1 MSLYI
6 APMKIDLVNY
16 MGGDLTT
23 VNCARVS
30 FGKHAKN
37 LSEHDLRLIKY
48 LAKHDHFT
56 PFTHSSITF
65 RAKVPI
71 FIARQWFKH
80 TVGFSYNEMSRR
92 YVDDEPELYDI
103 LDTWRKRPDK
113 SIKQGSSDE
122 YVDLESDETQD
133 DILTHMLGG
142 IDMYNYLIESGVC
155 PEQARCVL
163 PQNVMTEFIVTGS
176 LAAWARFYKLRSDSH
191 AQEEIRWCANQI
203 DKKISSLPQ
212 FTHSWVALKENYNG

>member
-1 MSLYI
+1 MSLFLV
-6 APMKIDLVNY
+6 PMKIDYVDS
-16 MGGDLTT
+16 MGGDLTV
-23 VNCARVS
+23 VNSARVS
-30 FGKHAKN
+30 FGKHANK
-37 LSEHDLRLIKY
+37 LSEHDLKLIKF
-48 LAKHDHFT
+48 LARKDHFT
-56 PFTHSSITF
+56 PFTHSTITF

-92 YVDDEPELYDI
+92 YIDSDPELYDI

-113 SIKQGSSDE
+113 SIKQGSSKE

-155 PEQARCVL
+155 PEQARSVL
-163 PQNVMTEFIVTGS
+163 PQNVMTEFIVSGS
-176 LAAWARFYKLRSDSH
+176 LSAWARFYKLRSDSH
-191 AQEEIRWCANQI
+191 AQEEIRWCAHQI
-203 DKKISSLPQ
+203 DKEISNLPQ
-212 FTHSWVALKENYNG
+212 FTHSWVALKENNNG